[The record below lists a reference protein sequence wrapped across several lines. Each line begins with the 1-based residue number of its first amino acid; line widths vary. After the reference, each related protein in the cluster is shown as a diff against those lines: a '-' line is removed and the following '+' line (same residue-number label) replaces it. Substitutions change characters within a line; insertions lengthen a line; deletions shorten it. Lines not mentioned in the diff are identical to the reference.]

1 MISVHHKLN
10 HDPVLAGNVVD
21 MCYIFIPESL
31 TCMKIKSRCSF
42 QSEQSGWLCKLTFV
56 QHTDPL
62 VCKSRARWYAVA
74 LLPQFSALVWLTA
87 CRFNL
92 CRKMLYTSNIK
103 RVIFIFIACLLAH
116 SPALFYYGVKRRSRF
131 LIRSQVCWILS
142 AVQFRFQNQQCCYR
156 LEHGIHCLRLGCG
169 LSQCFLSC
177 WLVACSLWM
186 GFTLGVCD
194 C

>member
-62 VCKSRARWYAVA
+62 VYKSRARWYAVA

-87 CRFNL
+87 CQFNL

-103 RVIFIFIACLLAH
+103 RVTFIFIACLLAH
-116 SPALFYYGVKRRSRF
+116 SPTLFYYGVKRRSRF
-131 LIRSQVCWILS
+131 DHEPSLLNSQCSPISLS
-142 AVQFRFQNQQCCYR
+142 KPAMLLHV
-156 LEHGIHCLRLGCG
+156 GTGCG